1 MSLGIAIIL
10 SVLVMCI
17 MITAGRKLQMLT
29 KFVYPKDVFS
39 LAFII
44 GVVICVIGA
53 EYELIPITL
62 EDVYWCVPA
71 MLGYI
76 IGYILG
82 NEQSYQTIEYI
93 SPKARYTAI
102 LKTVIYEEGE
112 KQYIADQTNVALL
125 KRLLFGIVHELD
137 TQGVK
142 MEFNWD
148 VDAQF
153 KIKMYKRK
161 VCNVERLDTKFD
173 RVGKLKLKRY
183 KTTIGVAVANQ
194 ISHAELVSRTD
205 ALDTLNDTVLT
216 LSNEVIRLKNT
227 VPKRVAKSIIELT
240 RPSYEK
246 TTLDNIS
253 NYLNKVKDDAKDS
266 EEAKA

>member
-1 MSLGIAIIL
+1 
-10 SVLVMCI
+10 
-17 MITAGRKLQMLT
+17 
-29 KFVYPKDVFS
+29 
-39 LAFII
+39 
-44 GVVICVIGA
+44 
-53 EYELIPITL
+53 
-62 EDVYWCVPA
+62 
-71 MLGYI
+71 
-76 IGYILG
+76 
-82 NEQSYQTIEYI
+82 
-93 SPKARYTAI
+93 
-102 LKTVIYEEGE
+102 
-112 KQYIADQTNVALL
+112 
-125 KRLLFGIVHELD
+125 
-137 TQGVK
+137 

-216 LSNEVIRLKNT
+216 LSNEVTRLKNT

-246 TTLDNIS
+246 ITLDNIS
-253 NYLNKVKDDAKDS
+253 NYLNKVKDDVKDS